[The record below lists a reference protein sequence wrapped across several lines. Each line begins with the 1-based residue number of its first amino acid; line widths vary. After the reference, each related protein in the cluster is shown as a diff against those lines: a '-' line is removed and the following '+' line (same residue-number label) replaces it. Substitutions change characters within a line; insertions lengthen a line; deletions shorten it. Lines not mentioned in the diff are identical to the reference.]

1 MSNKK
6 FKLDHKLEPNKT
18 SPRIHQMVDPIM
30 DYKASLQE
38 MSKLD
43 FLISDI
49 SKSIKIKCI
58 KSIYLG
64 SRKDLQVD
72 MENKSMPYY

>member
-1 MSNKK
+1 
-6 FKLDHKLEPNKT
+6 
-18 SPRIHQMVDPIM
+18 MVDPIM

-49 SKSIKIKCI
+49 SKLIKIKRI

>member
-1 MSNKK
+1 
-6 FKLDHKLEPNKT
+6 
-18 SPRIHQMVDPIM
+18 MVDPIM

>member
-1 MSNKK
+1 
-6 FKLDHKLEPNKT
+6 
-18 SPRIHQMVDPIM
+18 MVDPIM

-49 SKSIKIKCI
+49 SKSTKIKCI